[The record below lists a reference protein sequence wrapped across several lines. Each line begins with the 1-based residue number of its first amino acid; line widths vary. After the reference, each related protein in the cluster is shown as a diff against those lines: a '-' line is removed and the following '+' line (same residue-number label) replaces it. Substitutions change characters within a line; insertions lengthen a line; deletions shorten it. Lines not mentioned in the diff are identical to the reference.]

1 MDNGNTT
8 PRPEVPMA
16 SVSLKL
22 PPFWSHD
29 PALWF
34 CQVEAQFTTRGIKTQ
49 QTKKYAYVI
58 SSLQSEIAAEVRDLL
73 LKPPEKDPYEV
84 IKRELIRRTSE
95 SEQKRLHQLLTA
107 EELGDRKPSQLLR
120 RMRQL
125 LGDRTLEVTSLHGAK
140 IFSKIDLVR
149 AYHQI
154 PVEES
159 DICKTAVTTPFG
171 LYEFTRMPFGLRN
184 AAQTFQ
190 RFIDEVTRGLPFC
203 YVYIDD
209 ILIASESLDQHKQ
222 HMRQLLRR
230 LHDYGVVINPAKCQY
245 GATSLD
251 FLGHRVDAGG
261 IRPLPEKVKA
271 IHDFPAPTTV
281 RELREYLG
289 LLNFYRRFIPRC
301 SELLQ
306 PLTDLLS
313 GKKPKTAPV
322 VLNDSASQAFRNSK
336 TELANATL
344 LVHPD
349 HTKPLSLVVDASD
362 TV

>member
-49 QTKKYAYVI
+49 QTKYAYVI

-125 LGDRTLEVTSLHGAK
+125 LGDRTLEVSILRQLFLQRLPVNAQLILASTSATVGLDQLAAIADK
-140 IFSKIDLVR
+140 ILEVNPNTSPISAIEPAQPHSAPTEIQQLRGLISELTAQVAALKTEVR
-149 AYHQI
+149 QRSRSRGRVLRNTSTNRQPVGNATSDSPGMCWYHQ
-154 PVEES
+154 
-159 DICKTAVTTPFG
+159 KYGT
-171 LYEFTRMPFGLRN
+171 
-184 AAQTFQ
+184 AAQNCRAPCNFSS
-190 RFIDEVTRGLPFC
+190 V
-203 YVYIDD
+203 
-209 ILIASESLDQHKQ
+209 ANNSENAQ
-222 HMRQLLRR
+222 
-230 LHDYGVVINPAKCQY
+230 
-245 GATSLD
+245 
-251 FLGHRVDAGG
+251 
-261 IRPLPEKVKA
+261 
-271 IHDFPAPTTV
+271 
-281 RELREYLG
+281 
-289 LLNFYRRFIPRC
+289 
-301 SELLQ
+301 
-306 PLTDLLS
+306 
-313 GKKPKTAPV
+313 
-322 VLNDSASQAFRNSK
+322 
-336 TELANATL
+336 ANA
-344 LVHPD
+344 
-349 HTKPLSLVVDASD
+349 
-362 TV
+362 

>member
-49 QTKKYAYVI
+49 QTKYAYVI

-125 LGDRTLEVTSLHGAK
+125 LGDRTLEVSILRQLFLQRLPVNAQLILASTSATVGLDQLAAIADK
-140 IFSKIDLVR
+140 ILEVNPNTSPISAIEPAPPHSAPTEIQQLRGLISELTAQVAALKTEVR
-149 AYHQI
+149 QRSRSRGRVLRNTSTNRQHVGNATSDSPGMCWYHQ
-154 PVEES
+154 
-159 DICKTAVTTPFG
+159 KYGT
-171 LYEFTRMPFGLRN
+171 
-184 AAQTFQ
+184 AAQNCRAPCNFSS
-190 RFIDEVTRGLPFC
+190 V
-203 YVYIDD
+203 
-209 ILIASESLDQHKQ
+209 ANNSENAQ
-222 HMRQLLRR
+222 
-230 LHDYGVVINPAKCQY
+230 
-245 GATSLD
+245 
-251 FLGHRVDAGG
+251 
-261 IRPLPEKVKA
+261 
-271 IHDFPAPTTV
+271 
-281 RELREYLG
+281 
-289 LLNFYRRFIPRC
+289 
-301 SELLQ
+301 
-306 PLTDLLS
+306 
-313 GKKPKTAPV
+313 
-322 VLNDSASQAFRNSK
+322 
-336 TELANATL
+336 ANA
-344 LVHPD
+344 
-349 HTKPLSLVVDASD
+349 
-362 TV
+362 